1 MHNSD
6 LSIDDKKYLR
16 LEYFPKMVMAI
27 LVEFS
32 ADDGDGGEGKN
43 GGEGGGGGGGGKGRW
58 FEETVKPFVGSLGM
72 RLRELVAAEQGRG
85 D

>member
-6 LSIDDKKYLR
+6 LSIDDKKYLG
-16 LEYFPKMVMAI
+16 LEYFPKTVMAM

-32 ADDGDGGEGKN
+32 GDDGDGEAGENEGEGGK
-43 GGEGGGGGGGGKGRW
+43 GGEGGKERW
-58 FEETVKPFVGSLGM
+58 FQETVKPFVGSLGM